1 MQFLKKDNIYFVT
14 RITGY
19 QDNILGAAFA
29 DKDKSDNNIEV
40 IEQDFPNLA
49 KSRFRTSKEE
59 VLTQVTSGLKLFN
72 QSRGTNY
79 QLSKIYFTPFDSGA
93 YSVYKLLICKWI
105 RHYHSGNEFKEI

>member
-40 IEQDFPNLA
+40 IE
-49 KSRFRTSKEE
+49 
-59 VLTQVTSGLKLFN
+59 
-72 QSRGTNY
+72 
-79 QLSKIYFTPFDSGA
+79 
-93 YSVYKLLICKWI
+93 
-105 RHYHSGNEFKEI
+105 